1 MTGKY
6 YVWEDI
12 HGKSMMKESHLVKT
26 SGKGTILKMGK
37 IKVAREVSINTDST
51 KKRNPIL
58 AERKPRGLTGLLVEF
73 TPQLCSQ
80 EVTREEAA
88 LSATKRALFLCQK
101 PHACTPDGLRQSE
114 PTVCME
120 STFLNI

>member
-12 HGKSMMKESHLVKT
+12 HGKNVMKEFHFVKAL
-26 SGKGTILKMGK
+26 GKGTILKMGK

-51 KKRNPIL
+51 KKLNPIL
-58 AERKPRGLTGLLVEF
+58 ADRRTRGLTGLLVEF
-73 TPQLCSQ
+73 APQLCSQ
-80 EVTREEAA
+80 EVTREKAA
-88 LSATKRALFLCQK
+88 LSVTKQALFLCQK

-114 PTVCME
+114 PTV
-120 STFLNI
+120 

>member
-26 SGKGTILKMGK
+26 SGKGTILEMGK

-58 AERKPRGLTGLLVEF
+58 AE
-73 TPQLCSQ
+73 
-80 EVTREEAA
+80 
-88 LSATKRALFLCQK
+88 
-101 PHACTPDGLRQSE
+101 
-114 PTVCME
+114 
-120 STFLNI
+120 